1 MTSKNRLDNI
11 SREVETI
18 RKQQKEILEKF
29 KNKKQ
34 CD

>member
-18 RKQQKEILEKF
+18 RKQQQEILEKF